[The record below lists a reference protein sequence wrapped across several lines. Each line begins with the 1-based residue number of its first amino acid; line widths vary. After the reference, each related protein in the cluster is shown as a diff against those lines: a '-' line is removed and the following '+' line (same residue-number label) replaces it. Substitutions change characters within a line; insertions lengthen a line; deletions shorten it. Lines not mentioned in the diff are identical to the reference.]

1 MNAKY
6 LRIVAALTVA
16 VLAAAAQS
24 STAAAAEPTAT
35 PATPATPA
43 TTATPVTTAPTLR
56 KIASSPAAERNI
68 ENFIQLQTEGIK
80 GSMDHIKD
88 YMGVEFVGSGGDD
101 SVQRLMGKNVV
112 GRRVVKR
119 DIFEKLTTNA
129 LSGIEGQKRVMEE
142 IYGVGDEVIARWRIT
157 GVARG
162 PLFALEGKGQP
173 IDITEVGY
181 MRYDESGHLID
192 GWFELDSAE
201 LLRQLGYK
209 VAAAQ

>member
-6 LRIVAALTVA
+6 PRIVAALTVA
-16 VLAAAAQS
+16 VLAVAAQS

-35 PATPATPA
+35 PV
-43 TTATPVTTAPTLR
+43 TTATTLR

-68 ENFIQLQTEGIK
+68 ENFIQLQIEGIS
-80 GSMDHIKD
+80 GSLPNIKK
-88 YMGVEFVGSGGDD
+88 YMAVEWVGSGGDD
-101 SVQRLMGKNVV
+101 SIQRLMGKNVV

>member
-1 MNAKY
+1 MQSIADSHKGERHMNAKY

-112 GRRVVKR
+112 GRRVV
-119 DIFEKLTTNA
+119 
-129 LSGIEGQKRVMEE
+129 
-142 IYGVGDEVIARWRIT
+142 
-157 GVARG
+157 
-162 PLFALEGKGQP
+162 
-173 IDITEVGY
+173 
-181 MRYDESGHLID
+181 
-192 GWFELDSAE
+192 
-201 LLRQLGYK
+201 
-209 VAAAQ
+209 